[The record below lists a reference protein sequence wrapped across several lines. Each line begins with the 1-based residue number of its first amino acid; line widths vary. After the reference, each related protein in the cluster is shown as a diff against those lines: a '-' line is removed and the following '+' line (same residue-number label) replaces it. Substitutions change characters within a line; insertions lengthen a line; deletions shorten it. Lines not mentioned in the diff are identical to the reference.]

1 MVLHQ
6 EGFELDRFRPHFKNQ
21 KPENGYSRCLRVKA
35 GNEHSCPQYISCI
48 CFFLCNSDFPQYLC
62 FYVLWLI

>member
-6 EGFELDRFRPHFKNQ
+6 EGFELDRFGPHFKNQ
-21 KPENGYSRCLRVKA
+21 KPENGYSHCLRVKA

-48 CFFLCNSDFPQYLC
+48 CFFCATQTFLSICVFT
-62 FYVLWLI
+62 FYG